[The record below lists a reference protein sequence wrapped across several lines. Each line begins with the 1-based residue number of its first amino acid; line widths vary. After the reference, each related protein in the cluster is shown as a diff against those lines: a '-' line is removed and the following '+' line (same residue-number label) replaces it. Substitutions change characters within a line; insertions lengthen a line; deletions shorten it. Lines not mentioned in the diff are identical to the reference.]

1 MSQIEHF
8 MQHPLEVQEQTIM
21 NLTGM
26 ARHTEWGKKF
36 GYPDM
41 QNIEQFQEKVPVSAY
56 EDIFPYIDRM
66 MRGEQKLLW
75 PTKVTW
81 FAKSSGTTNA
91 RSKFIPVT
99 EESLEECHVKGG
111 KDMYAMYINRFPETR
126 IFNGKSVGVGGS
138 YQRSHLN
145 NGMYYGDVSAV
156 IMKNLPLWAE
166 FKRVPGL
173 DVALMDKWEEKIQKM
188 AEITARENVT
198 NISGVPTWTLVL
210 MERILEITGQ
220 SNIAEVWPNLELF
233 NHGAVAFGPYRES
246 FKKLVPGDHMHYM
259 EIYNA
264 SEGFFGVKDT
274 DEPDEMLLMLDYGV
288 FYEFI
293 PVEEWNKE
301 YPKTLWL
308 DQVEVGKNYAMVI
321 STNGGLWRY
330 KIGDTVRFTSTRP
343 FRFKISGRTKHFINA
358 FGEEVII
365 ENAEQAI
372 TRASQETGALVSNFT
387 AAPVYLETGKKGG
400 HEWLV
405 EFETPPGS
413 LQQFTHLLDQRLR
426 EVNSDYDA
434 KRAGDLALL
443 MPKVHAVPK
452 GTFYDW
458 MKKRGKLGGQN
469 KVPRLSNTREFV
481 EDILKML
488 QASEARP

>member
-166 FKRVPGL
+166 FKRAPGL
-173 DVALMDKWEEKIQKM
+173 DVALMAKWEEKIQKM
-188 AEITARENVT
+188 AER
-198 NISGVPTWTLVL
+198 
-210 MERILEITGQ
+210 
-220 SNIAEVWPNLELF
+220 
-233 NHGAVAFGPYRES
+233 
-246 FKKLVPGDHMHYM
+246 
-259 EIYNA
+259 
-264 SEGFFGVKDT
+264 
-274 DEPDEMLLMLDYGV
+274 
-288 FYEFI
+288 
-293 PVEEWNKE
+293 
-301 YPKTLWL
+301 
-308 DQVEVGKNYAMVI
+308 
-321 STNGGLWRY
+321 
-330 KIGDTVRFTSTRP
+330 
-343 FRFKISGRTKHFINA
+343 
-358 FGEEVII
+358 
-365 ENAEQAI
+365 
-372 TRASQETGALVSNFT
+372 
-387 AAPVYLETGKKGG
+387 
-400 HEWLV
+400 
-405 EFETPPGS
+405 
-413 LQQFTHLLDQRLR
+413 
-426 EVNSDYDA
+426 
-434 KRAGDLALL
+434 
-443 MPKVHAVPK
+443 
-452 GTFYDW
+452 
-458 MKKRGKLGGQN
+458 
-469 KVPRLSNTREFV
+469 
-481 EDILKML
+481 
-488 QASEARP
+488 